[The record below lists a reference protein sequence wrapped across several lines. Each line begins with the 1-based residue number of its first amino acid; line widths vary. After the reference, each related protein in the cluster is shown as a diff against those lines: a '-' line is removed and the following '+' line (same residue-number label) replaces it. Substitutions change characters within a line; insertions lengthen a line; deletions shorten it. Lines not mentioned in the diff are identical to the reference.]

1 MTAGRRFGDIVFE
14 ESFLFA
20 TREPEG
26 ELRFTRSE
34 RAVLMAL
41 AGNARKVMSR
51 NQLLDAIAGT
61 GSDSTDRNIDFL
73 INRLRAKL
81 GDSARAPR
89 FIATQY
95 GEGYVW
101 IAEPDRRPVSS
112 PRAQEAQEL
121 LVFIGPV
128 FGLDRLTDAGLAEA
142 TLARLHAALVT
153 IAGDERRV
161 ALARQR
167 GLHAPPPNTRFTLEL
182 GFYCDGGPLHLA
194 AILHEGRSGRIVRAQ
209 RLILNKPGVE
219 DIEELARTLKAAM
232 WDHRSFGA
240 GQVAALRDEPLEV
253 RLHNASLMFTQA
265 PSAWIET
272 EAQARRALTERPDD
286 PETMLAAAMCIYS
299 RRLSAA
305 IPMTND
311 EEEIERLVFASL
323 PRVGN
328 SPILALAAAKLL
340 LFVGRGHLALAE
352 AIAEQAF
359 AESTAFASAFATLGQ
374 IRVCAGDI
382 EAGLDLY
389 ERGIEL
395 CTAGSEFHL
404 YLLVLKCIACLA
416 SGDRQAVERAL
427 SQLYAV
433 KPQTQAELGILF
445 APPDE
450 AQLSPLLKAI
460 LDKLDAG
467 HAQFLIRHAYYISA
481 RLYAHEAHRENIMR
495 GFLSLAVGRFG
506 AAVVPDQVRRSVPK
520 LMAEL
525 QI

>member
-1 MTAGRRFGDIVFE
+1 VTAGRRFGDIVFE
-14 ESFLFA
+14 DNFLFA

-26 ELRFTRSE
+26 ELKFTRSE
-34 RAVLMAL
+34 RAVLIAL

-101 IAEPDRRPVSS
+101 IAEPNRPAAN
-112 PRAQEAQEL
+112 PQAQEAQEL
-121 LVFIGPV
+121 LIFIGPV
-128 FGLDRLTDAGLAEA
+128 FGLDRLADAGLAEA
-142 TLARLHAALVT
+142 MLARLHAALVT
-153 IAGDERRV
+153 IAGSERRV

-167 GLHAPPPNTRFTLEL
+167 GLHATPPNTRFTLEL

-209 RLILNKPGVE
+209 RLILNEPSVA

-232 WDHRSFGA
+232 WDHRSFGT
-240 GQVAALRDEPLEV
+240 GPVAALTDEPLEV

-272 EAQARRALTERPDD
+272 EAQARRALAERPDD

-323 PRVGN
+323 PRIGN

-416 SGDRQAVERAL
+416 SGNRQAVERSL
-427 SQLYAV
+427 GQLYAV

-450 AQLSPLLKAI
+450 AQLPPLLKAI
-460 LDKLDAG
+460 LGKLDAG
-467 HAQFLIRHAYYISA
+467 HAQFLIRHAHYISA
-481 RLYAHEAHRENIMR
+481 RLYQHEAHRENIMR

-506 AAVVPDQVRRSVPK
+506 AAVVPDEVRRSVPK